1 MKNRILIAV
10 VLFVGAYFMQAC
22 NKSTNDKSK
31 NEMDSSMPHMP
42 QNDSMNSG
50 KMQMDNGKMQSMS
63 SMMDK
68 MKDMKMTGDFD
79 LDFANMMI
87 MHHQAAVDM
96 SQVEIVE
103 GTDEKIITM
112 AKNIITAQNAEIGQL
127 QDFIKTYKVPE
138 TKIKSD
144 EMHEE
149 LAKTMKAMMDKM
161 HTMKMTGNADKDFV
175 MMMIPHHESA
185 VKMAQAELLHGKQ
198 PELKKMAQKIIS
210 DQNKEI
216 DEFKSWSSKQ
226 K

>member
-1 MKNRILIAV
+1 MKNKIVIAI
-10 VLFVGAYFMQAC
+10 VLFVGAYFMQSC
-22 NKSTNDKSK
+22 NKSTNDMSG

-42 QNDSMNSG
+42 QNDSMNS
-50 KMQMDNGKMQSMS
+50 GKMQSMS

-127 QDFIKTYKVPE
+127 RDFIKTYNVPE
-138 TKIKSD
+138 TKKKSD
-144 EMHEE
+144 EMHGE

-210 DQNKEI
+210 DQNNEI
-216 DEFKSWSSKQ
+216 NEFKSWSSKQ